1 MKRLLVVATSV
12 LCLVAFFFACS
23 DLQNLSEPKK
33 VVVKPGDAKYS
44 IPFGGYSV
52 AFNDYINVTKL
63 QENLSGSDDEDSGDT
78 KLQLSVYDYQ
88 DPMEKSVQKY
98 IIEYP
103 IASISLNP
111 DDYLGD
117 MLGFLDG
124 FNGTSGSDNDD
135 KFNIPVEIPEDLKK
149 IEIKQDID
157 LPDLNAEIVGKI
169 GEFDIEDTQTK
180 FLVPEQNLD
189 STELE
194 RVPGYVSNID
204 IKIPLELATV
214 TFSSGSLDITI
225 STTDP
230 SFGSDYAFN
239 LTAELCDTN
248 GNGIYNDR
256 GYPASATV
264 TFDQN
269 HKNETLELP
278 IDNRELPQN
287 MKIHL
292 IGRVE
297 GNSAIVH
304 TYSVNSVG
312 FTTDNLKVKKVTG
325 LNIDAITKEIDQ
337 LLGDGDSP
345 IGSDL
350 LRTATVEEG
359 NITLSSELPSGWS
372 GVTAETDFA
381 VSGAID
387 DVKFVNA
394 SKKDDY
400 LFYREA
406 NLSGKRIDGTKSLSA
421 KLDNLTLSFNNATIV
436 LEDEQPA
443 VSVECKANITKLS
456 DVKVNLEKLLGDE
469 TLTSSI
475 EQEIG
480 SNITDYVVSA
490 TVDELNLQADIDT
503 NLAIKALWV
512 KPTIQS
518 RALKIDDALEYTNV
532 IDGDPI
538 QVSYGKENGWEGFEL
553 TKLQGD
559 KVDFEITLDVH
570 GDKHDQNSYDKS
582 DDTLTLTSLDLTR
595 DDYYLK
601 VAFGAPKDKHIFEC
615 KQLVLKI
622 DDGIIPEGPIETG
635 LSIGDMFDNLVED
648 KDSEQGKLID
658 KLINAI
664 ELQGIEGYLYVT
676 APKVEGENPLKSLPP
691 ITGNV
696 TALYKTNGV
705 DKDPPVVLFETADT
719 EKGLIKYDVPSFASL
734 ADKNS
739 LITDNTMFTKY
750 YSARTTKDENGED
763 NLCKIIN
770 DKANDLKFDYDI
782 SFGGGEGNTIT
793 LNREQINALQDA
805 ANAAAGGSATA
816 NAEIAMTI
824 AVVLPLKLNITKDI
838 EIENVMTLAG
848 DSDEDIDLLGG
859 DDSDTDFSEYT
870 DYIKALKS
878 LTLIYGLENSFGLNV
893 EAKLSEKNGVIGA
906 KVMNFNK
913 KRDTITIT
921 TDEVD
926 KILTANSFIPQIF
939 MTLKAGTISVKRNAE
954 LKMNTALVIKTDNDA
969 GIEFEL

>member
-63 QENLSGSDDEDSGDT
+63 QENLASGDDVE
-78 KLQLSVYDYQ
+78 LSVYDYQ

-157 LPDLNAEIVGKI
+157 LPDLNDEIVEKI

-180 FLVPEQNLD
+180 FRVPEQNLD

-194 RVPGYVSNID
+194 QVPGYVSNID

-225 STTDP
+225 STTDS

-297 GNSAIVH
+297 GNSTIVH
-304 TYSVNSVG
+304 EYSVNSVG
-312 FTTDNLKVKKVTG
+312 FTKDKLKVKKVTG

-345 IGSDL
+345 IGGDL
-350 LRTATVEEG
+350 LRMATVEEG

-436 LEDEQPA
+436 LEDEQPV

-456 DVKVNLEKLLGDE
+456 DVKVSLEKLLGDE

-512 KPTIQS
+512 KPTIKS
-518 RALKIDDALEYTNV
+518 EALKIDDALEYTNV

-538 QVSYGKENGWEGFEL
+538 RVSYGKENGWEGFEL

-582 DDTLTLTSLDLTR
+582 DDTLTLTLLDLTR

-635 LSIGDMFDNLVED
+635 LNIGDLLDNLVDDEN
-648 KDSEQGKLID
+648 SEQS
-658 KLINAI
+658 KLINDLKNKI

-676 APKVEGENPLKSLPP
+676 TPKTAGDDAIDFKKLLPP
-691 ITGNV
+691 ITGYVVASYVPKDSNV
-696 TALYKTNGV
+696 TTKLLIGKG
-705 DKDPPVVLFETADT
+705 T
-719 EKGLIKYDVPSFASL
+719 EKNPEKTELKIENNIPTFASL
-734 ADKNS
+734 ADKNC
-739 LITDNTMFTKY
+739 LITDDSIFSEKY
-750 YSARTTKDENGED
+750 YSAKTKEGALTD
-763 NLCKIIN
+763 IIN
-770 DKANDLKFDYDI
+770 QKANDLKFDYDI

-969 GIEFEL
+969 DIEFEL